1 MKKQEE
7 TRQAELSTKAA
18 EFKALQAQAETVR
31 LTESLISAAIILWTT
46 NGLSILCFVFF
57 IQFGLGLRASCCP

>member
-31 LTESLISAAIILWTT
+31 LTVSLISVAIILWT
-46 NGLSILCFVFF
+46 LLMD
-57 IQFGLGLRASCCP
+57 